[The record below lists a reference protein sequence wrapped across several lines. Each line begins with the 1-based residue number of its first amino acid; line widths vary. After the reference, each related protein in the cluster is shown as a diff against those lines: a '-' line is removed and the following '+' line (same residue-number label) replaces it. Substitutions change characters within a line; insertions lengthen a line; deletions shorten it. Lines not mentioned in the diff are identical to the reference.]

1 MKAASLLR
9 RFGAEAASVVAIVGI
24 VVVPVWPGI
33 FTVDSQAMYKMVQR
47 GEVDDWYSP
56 ILVSCWRLLEWF
68 GLPPATVLVGT
79 TVVVVVAL
87 LAIYRLALP
96 RRWALVATAATVVF
110 APVYGLLGWVGRDI
124 WFLAMVLTMLASL
137 GWASIRP
144 RWARPLVSTALV
156 TAWFAADARQ
166 NGFPVL
172 AVAGGVGAWLL
183 IREVRHRWLWVIGA
197 GVLTVVVGLGL
208 QRAAHVVT
216 VQRDVSP
223 EQVLYYQDVLAV
235 SLRLD
240 ESQVPPSLLPR
251 GQLDDVRRLWVSGQ
265 VGAVLFRDDP
275 PVDYRPYAGSGKRTR
290 VLRDA
295 WIEMITD
302 HPFDYAAERLDLA
315 RRLLGIGDAIPGAW
329 YATSDD
335 LDWEGSPELAQHFTN
350 LNDLRGD
357 YLRAF
362 DSGVE
367 GFGGGLHRAWIYLVL
382 GLLSAGLIIAL
393 DPRLRVFGATLLAL
407 QIALQLVL
415 VFAAPLGEYRF
426 ELFQIVLGIVA
437 AVLAAVVAA
446 RARRG
451 RDAITPSK
459 SLTKSKEPEQG
470 ELPEEAPTARGV
482 PSGAADRPPAL
493 TALRP

>member
-1 MKAASLLR
+1 M
-9 RFGAEAASVVAIVGI
+9 
-24 VVVPVWPGI
+24 
-33 FTVDSQAMYKMVQR
+33 
-47 GEVDDWYSP
+47 
-56 ILVSCWRLLEWF
+56 
-68 GLPPATVLVGT
+68 
-79 TVVVVVAL
+79 
-87 LAIYRLALP
+87 
-96 RRWALVATAATVVF
+96 
-110 APVYGLLGWVGRDI
+110 
-124 WFLAMVLTMLASL
+124 
-137 GWASIRP
+137 
-144 RWARPLVSTALV
+144 
-156 TAWFAADARQ
+156 
-166 NGFPVL
+166 
-172 AVAGGVGAWLL
+172 
-183 IREVRHRWLWVIGA
+183 
-197 GVLTVVVGLGL
+197 GLGL

-357 YLRAF
+357 YLHAF

-446 RARRG
+446 QRTSGQG
-451 RDAITPSK
+451 RDHTFEVVDEVERAGAGGTSGGGADSEGRAQRSGRSSSGPDRFATVSSAGTSATAVIITPYWKRTSCT
-459 SLTKSKEPEQG
+459 SVS
-470 ELPEEAPTARGV
+470 TASSIDCVITGIAIQTMPHERRRHHAN
-482 PSGAADRPPAL
+482 AAASRN
-493 TALRP
+493 T